1 MIFPFPL
8 WQAPLGLLAFLTLAP
23 AILARVAIEPLS
35 SQQLTTSFRTYLGSQ
50 PGGCGRGSMMSHV
63 LDSLGGANAIA
74 QTVVQ
79 DLPTYLSQTYVRG
92 LLFLFFGITF
102 LSDHQINTDPAQNNQ
117 NAYNDI
123 LRRAR
128 TGFLRVQ
135 VLRTNDISKNFT
147 AVSQV
152 FVSPNPRYAKPRYR
166 CLEDYASYYQHDVG
180 TDGRENMSAPL
191 IAQVLNVR
199 SEPDFPDLSAWNFH
213 D

>member
-35 SQQLTTSFRTYLGSQ
+35 SQQFTTSFRTYLGSQ

-79 DLPTYLSQTYVRG
+79 DLPTYSSQTYVRG

-102 LSDHQINTDPAQNNQ
+102 LSDHQINPYPAQNNQ
-117 NAYNDI
+117 NAYKDI
-123 LRRAR
+123 LR
-128 TGFLRVQ
+128 
-135 VLRTNDISKNFT
+135 NFT

-152 FVSPNPRYAKPRYR
+152 FVSPNPQYAKPRYR

-191 IAQVLNVR
+191 IAQVLNMR